1 MEDITKEISEI
12 KDDIEAIKL
21 DLKELLEVAYSNQL
35 KIAEIESEIKRQ

>member
-35 KIAEIESEIKRQ
+35 KIAEIKSEIKRQ

>member
-35 KIAEIESEIKRQ
+35 KIAEIESEIKHQ